1 MARQWGIRPKTDDA
15 FANARR
21 LRPIATLGIS
31 GVFGV
36 FAAALATLGFGGAR
50 AMTESLFRGMS
61 LIPAV
66 IAAGFGCW
74 AYVWIARP
82 RFAAHFSGGDD
93 FSALLRFYVR
103 AAVALGLV
111 YGAAHVARTAR
122 ADLVSVVLFC
132 MCGGAAAA
140 AAFQTVLAFVPDY
153 KTNKGA

>member
-1 MARQWGIRPKTDDA
+1 M
-15 FANARR
+15 
-21 LRPIATLGIS
+21 RPIATLGIS

-36 FAAALATLGFGGAR
+36 YAAALATLGFGGAR
-50 AMTESLFRGMS
+50 QIAESVFRGMS

-82 RFAAHFSGGDD
+82 RFAAHFAGGDD

-103 AAVALGLV
+103 AAVTLGLV
-111 YGAAHVARTAR
+111 YAAAQGAR
-122 ADLVSVVLFC
+122 AAGAGIVSVLFFC